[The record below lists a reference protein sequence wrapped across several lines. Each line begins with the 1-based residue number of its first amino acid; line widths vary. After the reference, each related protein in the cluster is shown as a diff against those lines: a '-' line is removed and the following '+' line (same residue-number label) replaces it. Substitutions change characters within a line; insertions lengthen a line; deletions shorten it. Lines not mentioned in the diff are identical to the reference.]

1 MSSKYA
7 TCLVHLTLLD
17 LIILITFGGV
27 YIIKFLILQFSPSSH
42 YFLPLRSK
50 YSPQHPF
57 SNFSGDSLYDHS
69 TELVC
74 IIISLNVE
82 HLTSELCQNTI
93 LFTDYGYI
101 LYFVRKS
108 KDTHAIKKLHKLV
121 FWVVARCSP
130 CCIPT
135 FQRNILTPSTG
146 VKWGEF
152 GSALFMCGP
161 EGGSGQVN
169 WPLSCHRMKKRD
181 ELSSSQPWRWRQYVT
196 LTCWYTTTSLCSVTT
211 QMTTTTTY
219 AHIKL
224 LQGSH

>member
-1 MSSKYA
+1 MYA
-7 TCLVHLTLLD
+7 TCLVHFTLLD

-27 YIIKFLILQFSPSSH
+27 YIIKFLILQFSPSSY

-57 SNFSGDSLYDHS
+57 SNFSGDLI
-69 TELVC
+69 C
-74 IIISLNVE
+74 IIFSLDVE
-82 HLTSELCQNTI
+82 HLTSEVCQNTI

-101 LYFVRKS
+101 LYFVCKS

-121 FWVVARCSP
+121 FCVVTRCSP

-152 GSALFMCGP
+152 GSGLFMCGL
-161 EGGSGQVN
+161 EEDQA
-169 WPLSCHRMKKRD
+169 R
-181 ELSSSQPWRWRQYVT
+181 
-196 LTCWYTTTSLCSVTT
+196 
-211 QMTTTTTY
+211 
-219 AHIKL
+219 
-224 LQGSH
+224 